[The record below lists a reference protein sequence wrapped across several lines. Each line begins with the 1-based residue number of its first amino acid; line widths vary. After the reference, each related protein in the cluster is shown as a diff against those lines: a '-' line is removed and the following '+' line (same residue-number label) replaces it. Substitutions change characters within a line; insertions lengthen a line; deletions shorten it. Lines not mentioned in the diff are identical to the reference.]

1 MESSSASKRFN
12 ALGESKVAQSNV
24 STVRSTAGYVIGG
37 VATLIGGAVAV
48 GMVYSSLIPLASL
61 DQLND
66 TRAQAGVRPMTGLA
80 YWTGAGVAKKGVDWL

>member
-48 GMVYSSLIPLASL
+48 GMLIPLASL